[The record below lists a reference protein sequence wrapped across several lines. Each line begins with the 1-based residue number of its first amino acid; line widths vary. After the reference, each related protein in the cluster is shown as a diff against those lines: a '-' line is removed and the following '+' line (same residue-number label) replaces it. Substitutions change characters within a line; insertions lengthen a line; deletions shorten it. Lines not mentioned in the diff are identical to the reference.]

1 MLLRNIYTICYIFYI
16 VVYEYIQFKIFNC
29 DRNTLYFNILNK
41 ISKIDIFF
49 VKLMQWI
56 IMDIND
62 EVLKNMLIQFSNNV
76 QYNDYEINRE
86 IINELKNKN
95 IIIENTPINSGTIA
109 IVFKGSYDNKNII
122 IKLKRNNIKKILK
135 NSISLMSTI
144 AFLIKFTYYRYLKI
158 DLFIETNMSYLFE
171 QINFINE
178 ITNINTFYNNF
189 KNNNEIIIPK
199 VYSEFSNNDVIVME
213 YINGISIHELIK
225 NNYNKNLLTY
235 PNNFFIE
242 SIMKYNLLHSDLHQG
257 NILFLNDTKQV
268 GIIDF
273 GLVKKLDSK
282 EKQLML
288 YYLIGM
294 YSSLDKFKNIIINKL
309 IEKVDDTIN
318 NIDYDK
324 LLLDNTLN
332 EFIKDKDKGCLHFIK
347 INKILEKY
355 NLKMKNSFFK
365 VIFHIAPFIDF
376 VKYLSKLNEHSVSL
390 TALNKYKNQLI
401 YNKLK

>member
-1 MLLRNIYTICYIFYI
+1 MLVRNIYIICYIISI
-16 VVYEYIQFKIFNC
+16 VVYEYIRFKMFKY
-29 DRNTLYFNILNK
+29 DHNTFYFNILNK
-41 ISKIDIFF
+41 IAKLDIFF

-62 EVLKNMLIQFSNNV
+62 EVFKNMLIQFSNNV
-76 QYNDYEINRE
+76 QYDECEINTD
-86 IINELKNKN
+86 ILNGLKNQN
-95 IIIENTPINSGTIA
+95 VIIENNPINSGTIA
-109 IVFKGSYDNKNII
+109 IVFKGQYDNKNII
-122 IKLKRNNIKKILK
+122 IKLKRKNINNILK

-144 AFLIKFTYYRYLKI
+144 AFIVKFTYYRYLKI
-158 DLFIETNMSYLFE
+158 DLFIETNMVYLFE

-178 ITNINTFYNNF
+178 MNNIDTFYNNF
-189 KNNNEIIIPK
+189 KDNNEIVIPK
-199 VYSEFSNNDVIVME
+199 VYSELSNNDVIVME

-225 NNYNKNLLTY
+225 KNYDKNLLTC

-242 SIMKYNLLHSDLHQG
+242 SIMKYNLLHSDLHHG
-257 NILFLNDTKQV
+257 NILFLNDTKQI

-273 GLVKKLDSK
+273 GLVKKLNAK

-288 YYLIGM
+288 YYQIGM
-294 YSSLDKFKNIIINKL
+294 YSSIDKFKNIIIHKL

-324 LLLDNTLN
+324 LLLDDTLT

-390 TALNKYKNQLI
+390 SALNKYKNQLI